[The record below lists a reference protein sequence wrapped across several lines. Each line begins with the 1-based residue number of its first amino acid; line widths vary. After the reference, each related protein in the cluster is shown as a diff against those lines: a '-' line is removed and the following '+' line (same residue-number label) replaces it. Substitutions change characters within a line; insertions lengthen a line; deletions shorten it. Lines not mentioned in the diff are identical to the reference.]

1 MDRFQIIVLVILVG
15 IQIFRAL
22 KKKLEAPVP
31 ASQDVPGDLYDP
43 EEPERQRPPETPL
56 RPVVT
61 TSTAPSWSTASVPVQ
76 RGELRRTIAA
86 AGKSFT
92 KAQDASR
99 RERLRQSVLGK
110 VILDPP
116 PGMTRLHQIKR

>member
-15 IQIFRAL
+15 VQIFRAL
-22 KKKLEAPVP
+22 KKKMDLPVP
-31 ASQDVPGDLYDP
+31 ASELP
-43 EEPERQRPPETPL
+43 EDRTLPEDQESHAPPEKVSLPVAVAATVQS
-56 RPVVT
+56 RP
-61 TSTAPSWSTASVPVQ
+61 SASVPAQ
-76 RGELRRTIAA
+76 RGELRRTIAP

-116 PGMTRLHQIKR
+116 PGMARLQQIKR